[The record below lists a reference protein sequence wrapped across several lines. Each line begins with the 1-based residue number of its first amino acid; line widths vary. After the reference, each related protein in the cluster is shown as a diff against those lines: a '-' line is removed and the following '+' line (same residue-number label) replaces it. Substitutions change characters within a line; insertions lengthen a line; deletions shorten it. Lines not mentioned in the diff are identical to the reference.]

1 MEVGGQPHAE
11 KIEALLGH
19 YVEQRLVH
27 GVTLD
32 PEELCR
38 DAPQLLTPLRA
49 CIEEY
54 EHLER
59 VLAPPQTLA
68 PGQFLLHYRIVAK
81 IGEGGMG
88 EVYLAE
94 DRKLGRR
101 LALKVLPAEMAGRPE
116 RLERFRR
123 EARAVAALN
132 HPNIVTL
139 YSIEETEGI
148 HLLTMELVTGTTLTE
163 KIPAHGMPLD
173 QLLDLSIP
181 VADALAAAHERR
193 IAHRD
198 LKPDNVMVDDEG
210 RVKMLDFGLAKLIAK
225 PVANDSETL
234 TATLTQAGGIVG
246 TVPYMSPE
254 QVLGRSADARSDI
267 FSFGVMLYQM
277 ATGRRPFRG
286 EASAELISAI
296 LRDTPTPIDELRAG
310 LPCRLG
316 RIVQRCLEKAPE
328 HRYPSALDLRDE
340 LVDLKREVITGEVTL
355 DSAALAAARRPP
367 TKWRWPIAVVAAGLL
382 ALAGAYHQLRPR
394 EGSAG
399 VATQAAGTAAVEEI
413 REPTALAVLYF
424 ENLTGDPDLDWLR
437 HGITT
442 MLVTDLSQSPD
453 LAVLNTGRLYKIL
466 KDLNALEETVLSSDL
481 VRGFGEHADIETV
494 VRGSYARVGEVLRIS
509 ISIEDP
515 TSGEILKS
523 HSIEER
529 GEESL
534 FAMVDQL
541 SASIRDNFEV
551 GRPAESPATVR
562 VATTSSLEAW
572 RLYTEGMNLAHRSNS
587 LAAITALEKALAI
600 DPSFALA
607 LDDLGRIHGNIGH
620 AGRAREYKRR
630 AFEQKDRLPL
640 PDRYRVEASYYAARW
655 ATTDRAIETYREGLR
670 LYPDQ
675 RSWRNNLARRYAYL
689 ERYQEAIAEFEVLI
703 ARGTT
708 HAAAYS
714 DVANAY
720 AALGRFEIGHRVL
733 LERASIDPD
742 NWLLHFA
749 LGWHLIEWHKLEAAD
764 QHLADAAALHPGHW
778 IHYGRWRLQVL
789 REDWQQADLEA
800 RTMATFE
807 DSFAHWRG
815 SVSLARNLLFRGR
828 SKEAL
833 AMLEEALGAYRGAD
847 AATAL
852 TRCWKAE
859 LLLELGRP
867 DEALEQ
873 ARLAQEQGREE
884 WPELMA
890 MFVAALAEQQLG
902 RPSAADAILET
913 LRERWLRRPNTVQER
928 QLDHLA
934 GRLALARGEPEAA
947 VEALRRAASLLP
959 PRGVEFHWH
968 VYPDHVPVWFALGQ
982 AELAAGLE
990 AAARRSFELAT
1001 ASGSEHIEQP
1011 IPFVRSFYLLSQI
1024 HRRRGETSEADRLL
1038 ERFHEYWN
1046 DGGLNRHPRHRRK
1059 GPARPR
1065 LSRDD
1070 RTGGRSRAWS
1080 VGPARLRSSP
1090 PPP

>member
-1 MEVGGQPHAE
+1 MSEIP
-11 KIEALLGH
+11 KIAINGTYIQQRASGLG
-19 YVEQRLVH
+19 VVNQNLIS
-27 GVTLD
+27 
-32 PEELCR
+32 
-38 DAPQLLTPLRA
+38 QLML
-49 CIEEY
+49 
-54 EHLER
+54 
-59 VLAPPQTLA
+59 
-68 PGQFLLHYRIVAK
+68 
-81 IGEGGMG
+81 G

-101 LALKVLPAEMAGRPE
+101 LALKVLPADMAGRPE

-173 QLLDLSIP
+173 QLLDLAIP

-225 PVANDSETL
+225 PVANDSATL

-254 QVLGRSADARSDI
+254 QVLGRSADTRSDI

-277 ATGRRPFRG
+277 VTGRRPFQG

-296 LRDTPTPIDELRAG
+296 LRDAPTPIDELRAG
-310 LPCRLG
+310 LPRRLV

-328 HRYPSALDLRDE
+328 HRYQSALDLRQE
-340 LVDLKREVITGEVTL
+340 LAELKREVITGEVTQ
-355 DSAALAAARRPP
+355 DSAVRAASRRPP
-367 TKWRWPIAVVAAGLL
+367 AKWRWPAAVVAAGLL
-382 ALAGAYHQLRPR
+382 ALAAVYNQLRPR
-394 EGSAG
+394 EESLDP
-399 VATQAAGTAAVEEI
+399 TRAAGTVAVEET
-413 REPTALAVLYF
+413 RSPTPLAVLYF

-437 HGITT
+437 NGITT

-453 LAVLNTGRLYKIL
+453 LAVLNTGRLHKIL
-466 KDLNALEETVLSSDL
+466 KDLDALEETVLSSDL
-481 VRGFGEHADIETV
+481 VRGLGEHADIETV

-509 ISIEDP
+509 IAIEDAA
-515 TSGEILKS
+515 SGEILKS

-541 SASIRDNFEV
+541 SAAIRDNFEV
-551 GRPAESPATVR
+551 GRPAESPSTVR
-562 VATTSSLEAW
+562 IATTSSLAAW
-572 RLYTEGMNLAHRSNS
+572 RLYAEGMDLAHRSDS
-587 LAAITALEKALAI
+587 LAAITALEQAVAI

-620 AGRAREYKRR
+620 LGRAREYKRR

-640 PDRYRVEASYYAARW
+640 PDRYRVEASYYATRW
-655 ATTDRAIETYREGLR
+655 ATNGRAIETYREGLR

-675 RSWRNNLARRYAYL
+675 RAWRNNLARRYAYL

-714 DVANAY
+714 DIANAY

-733 LERASIDPD
+733 LERARLDAD

-764 QHLADAAALHPGHW
+764 QHLADAAGLHPGHW

-800 RTMATFE
+800 RTMATFD
-807 DSFAHWRG
+807 DSFARWRG

-847 AATAL
+847 AAIAL

-859 LLLELGRP
+859 LLLELGMP

-873 ARLAQEQGREE
+873 ARLAQEEGREE
-884 WPELMA
+884 WPELMG
-890 MFVAALAEQQLG
+890 MFVAALAEQELD
-902 RPSAADAILET
+902 RPLAADAILET
-913 LRERWLRRPNTVQER
+913 LRERWLRRPNRVQER
-928 QLDHLA
+928 QLDHRA
-934 GRLALARGEPEAA
+934 GRLALARGDTEAV

-968 VYPDHVPVWFALGQ
+968 VYPDHLPVWFALGQ

-1038 ERFHEYWN
+1038 DRFHEYWN
-1046 DGGLNRHPRHRRK
+1046 DGDLNRRPRHRGK
-1059 GPARPR
+1059 GPARPQ

-1070 RTGGRSRAWS
+1070 RTGGRSRVWS
-1080 VGPARLRSSP
+1080 VGPSRLRSSP
-1090 PPP
+1090 RPP